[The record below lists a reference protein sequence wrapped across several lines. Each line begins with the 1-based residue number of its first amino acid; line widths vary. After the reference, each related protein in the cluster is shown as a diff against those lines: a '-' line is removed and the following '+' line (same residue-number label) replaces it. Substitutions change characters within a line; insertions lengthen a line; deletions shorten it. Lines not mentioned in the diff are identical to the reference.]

1 MLCTFGL
8 VAHLVSLGCCSCVP
22 FDSVAE
28 FPAHADDDSED
39 STSSEED
46 DIEHGS
52 HTDHSDDSMHTSDFE
67 TSHDSL
73 DDSSDGEA
81 VQHPDNQGAAAD

>member
-8 VAHLVSLGCCSCVP
+8 VGHLVCPGYCSCVP
-22 FDSVAE
+22 FDSVADSSAYAE
-28 FPAHADDDSED
+28 DDSED

-46 DIEHGS
+46 DSEHGS

-81 VQHPDNQGAAAD
+81 VQHPENQGAAAD